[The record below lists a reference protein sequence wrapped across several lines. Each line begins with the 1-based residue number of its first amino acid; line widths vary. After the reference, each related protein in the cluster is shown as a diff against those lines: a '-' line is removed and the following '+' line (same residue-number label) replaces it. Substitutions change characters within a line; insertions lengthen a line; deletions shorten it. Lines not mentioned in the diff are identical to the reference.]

1 MRKTRTRILCAIAA
15 LLLTAGYSR
24 AQAPAAP
31 AQTDNRP
38 PADPPHQ
45 RSGEVGW
52 RLSTQDQKYAAID
65 GARLKQ
71 YVADQ
76 TAISRKYRDQGHQ
89 FWGRI
94 IGTSADA
101 ENAQWMLDKFKQFGL
116 TDIHEQM
123 FDLPP
128 QWMPQSWS
136 VSGSRDGKIVN
147 LNTAQPT
154 YQSPGTSAAG
164 LDLEAVYV
172 GQGSDAEFNLAPDVR
187 GKAVFITS
195 FDLLSRHIGTSEGAI
210 KRAADRGAAAI
221 FVTVAIPQTN
231 YKTQFYPV
239 QTNVPTFTLGA
250 MDGIA
255 IRDLIGSS
263 PSGPPARVKIALD
276 VQMAPN
282 LKSGT
287 VWGTLPGLS
296 DEVVYVVG
304 HRDAWFEGADDN
316 AAGVATL
323 VGLAEYFSKIPKAQ
337 RHRTIIFLGTT
348 GHHNSGG
355 QSGAWLSAHR
365 EIFAKAALLLNC
377 EHTGTVD
384 ATWNLA
390 IPNTILTTNALQP
403 VTWYAG
409 GSPKLVEIVDKALTA
424 MGVPTETNSQTR
436 GGGEIGR
443 YYWYAPA
450 IQFLVQGYT
459 WHSDHETDD
468 TISAYGV
475 AGVTRAYAKVIADT
489 DKIPLKDL
497 QRSPASN

>member
-1 MRKTRTRILCAIAA
+1 MKKTIIRTLCAIAA

-24 AQAPAAP
+24 AQALAAP
-31 AQTDNRP
+31 APTDTRP
-38 PADPPHQ
+38 PADTPHQ

-52 RLSTQDQKYAAID
+52 KLSPQDQKYAAID

-76 TAISRKYRDQGHQ
+76 TAMSRKYRDEGHQ

-94 IGTSADA
+94 IGTSADT

-116 TDIHEQM
+116 SDIHEQM

-136 VSGSRDGKIVN
+136 ASGSRNGKTVN
-147 LNTAQPT
+147 LETAQPT
-154 YQSPGTSAAG
+154 YLSPATTAAG

-172 GQGSDAEFNLAPDVR
+172 GQGSDAELNLAPDVR

-221 FVTVAIPQTN
+221 FIIVAIPQTN
-231 YKTQFYPV
+231 YKIQFYPV
-239 QTNVPTFTLGA
+239 GTNVPTFTLGA
-250 MDGIA
+250 TDGLA
-255 IRDLIGSS
+255 IRDLIGST

-276 VQMAPN
+276 VQMVPN

-287 VWGTLPGLS
+287 VWGTLPGLT
-296 DEVVYVVG
+296 DEVVYVVA
-304 HRDAWFEGADDN
+304 HRDGWFEGADDN
-316 AAGVATL
+316 GAGVASL

-337 RHRTIIFLGTT
+337 RHRTIVFLGTT
-348 GHHNSGG
+348 GHHNNGG
-355 QSGAWLSAHR
+355 QSGVWLSEHR

-377 EHTGTVD
+377 EHTGAADT
-384 ATWNLA
+384 TWNYA
-390 IPNTILTTNALQP
+390 VPNTIVTTNAAEP
-403 VTWYAG
+403 TTWYAG
-409 GSPKLVEIVDKALTA
+409 GSSKVVDIVDKALSA
-424 MGVPTETNSQTR
+424 MGVPSETNSLPR

-468 TISAYGV
+468 TISAYGI
-475 AGVTRAYAKVIADT
+475 AGITRAYAKVIADA

-497 QRSPASN
+497 QRSPTGN

>member
-1 MRKTRTRILCAIAA
+1 MRKTHARILCAIAA
-15 LLLTAGYSR
+15 LLVTSGYSR

-52 RLSTQDQKYAAID
+52 RLSPQDQKYAAID

-154 YQSPGTSAAG
+154 YQSPGTSAPG

-210 KRAADRGAAAI
+210 QRAADRGAAAI
-221 FVTVAIPQTN
+221 FVAVAIPQTN

-250 MDGIA
+250 MDGLA

-296 DEVVYVVG
+296 DELVYVVG
-304 HRDAWFEGADDN
+304 HRDA
-316 AAGVATL
+316 
-323 VGLAEYFSKIPKAQ
+323 
-337 RHRTIIFLGTT
+337 
-348 GHHNSGG
+348 
-355 QSGAWLSAHR
+355 
-365 EIFAKAALLLNC
+365 
-377 EHTGTVD
+377 
-384 ATWNLA
+384 
-390 IPNTILTTNALQP
+390 
-403 VTWYAG
+403 
-409 GSPKLVEIVDKALTA
+409 
-424 MGVPTETNSQTR
+424 
-436 GGGEIGR
+436 
-443 YYWYAPA
+443 
-450 IQFLVQGYT
+450 
-459 WHSDHETDD
+459 
-468 TISAYGV
+468 
-475 AGVTRAYAKVIADT
+475 
-489 DKIPLKDL
+489 
-497 QRSPASN
+497 

>member
-1 MRKTRTRILCAIAA
+1 MRKETSRTLWVVAA
-15 LLLTAGYSR
+15 LLLTSGYSR
-24 AQAPAAP
+24 AQAPGAAP
-31 AQTDNRP
+31 QADARP

-45 RSGEVGW
+45 RSGDVGW
-52 RLSTQDQKYAAID
+52 RLAPEDQKYAAID

-76 TAISRKYRDQGHQ
+76 TAISRRYRDAGHQ

-101 ENAQWMLDKFKQFGL
+101 ENAQWMQDKFKQFGL
-116 TDIHEQM
+116 SDIHEQM

-136 VSGSRDGKIVN
+136 VSASRSGKTVN
-147 LNTAQPT
+147 LETAQPT
-154 YQSPGTSAAG
+154 YQSPGTPGAG

-195 FDLLSRHIGTSEGAI
+195 LDLLSRHIGTSEGAI

-221 FVTVAIPQTN
+221 FVSVGIPQTN

-239 QTNVPTFTLGA
+239 GTNVPTFTLGE
-250 MDGIA
+250 MDGVA
-255 IRDLIGSS
+255 IRDLIGAT
-263 PSGPPARVKIALD
+263 PNGPPARVKIALD
-276 VQMAPN
+276 VQMTPN

-287 VWGTLPGLS
+287 VWGTLPGMT
-296 DEVVYVVG
+296 DELVYVVG

-316 AAGVATL
+316 GAGVATL
-323 VGLAEYFSKIPKAQ
+323 VGLAEYFSKIPKEQ

-355 QSGAWLSAHR
+355 QSGVWLSEHR

-377 EHTGTVD
+377 EHTGMVD

-390 IPNTILTTNALQP
+390 IPNTIRTTNAEQP

-409 GSPKLVEIVDKALTA
+409 GTPKVVEIVDKALTA
-424 MGVPTETNSQTR
+424 MGVPSETNSEGR

-459 WHSDHETDD
+459 WHSDHETDE
-468 TISAYGV
+468 TISAYGI

-497 QRSPASN
+497 QRSPAGN